1 MVGKAVAGYHEGWLT
16 IFTGAAPVTDKTADP
31 HPITTLAALQA
42 LYGPP
47 AETSLRKEV
56 DHIHPMYRA
65 MIEASPFAVLAT
77 VGPEGLDVSP
87 RGDAPGFVVVQDERT
102 LLLPDRRG
110 NNRIDSLKNVLADP
124 RVSLIFLI
132 PGVGETLRV
141 NGRATI
147 SVTPDLLRRFV
158 VHGKPPATV
167 LVVTVDTVFFQCSKA
182 LVRSRLWDPAAQ
194 IDRRSLPS
202 TGTILSALT
211 AAAIDADT
219 YDQALPAR
227 VQANLY

>member
-1 MVGKAVAGYHEGWLT
+1 MAELT
-16 IFTGAAPVTDKTADP
+16 TDP
-31 HPITTLAALQA
+31 HRIADVAALEA
-42 LYGPP
+42 LYGQP

-56 DHIHPMYRA
+56 DHIHPMYRK
-65 MIEASPFAVLAT
+65 MIEVSPFAVLAT
-77 VGPEGLDVSP
+77 SGPDGLDVSP
-87 RGDAPGFVVVQDERT
+87 RGDAPGFVVVQDEHT

-110 NNRIDSLKNVLADP
+110 NNRIDSLRNVLADP

-147 SVTPDLLRRFV
+147 SVAPDLLQRFV
-158 VHGKPPATV
+158 VNGKAPATV
-167 LVVTVDTVFFQCSKA
+167 LVVKVDTVFFQCSKA
-182 LVRSRLWDPAAQ
+182 LVRSRLWDAAAQ
-194 IDRRSLPS
+194 VDRRSLPS
-202 TGTILSALT
+202 TGTMLSALT
-211 AAAIDADT
+211 EATIDADT

>member
-1 MVGKAVAGYHEGWLT
+1 MAE
-16 IFTGAAPVTDKTADP
+16 PMTDPHRIADP
-31 HPITTLAALQA
+31 AALEA
-42 LYGPP
+42 LYGQP

-56 DHIHPMYRA
+56 DHVHPMYRT

-77 VGPEGLDVSP
+77 SGPDGLDVSP
-87 RGDAPGFVVVQDERT
+87 RGDAPGFVIVQDEHT
-102 LLLPDRRG
+102 LLVPDRRG
-110 NNRIDSLKNVLADP
+110 NNRIDSLRNVLADP

-147 SVTPDLLRRFV
+147 SADPALLQRFV
-158 VHGKPPATV
+158 VNGKAPATV
-167 LVVTVDTVFFQCSKA
+167 LVVAVESVFFQCSKA

-194 IDRRSLPS
+194 IERSRLPS

-211 AAAIDADT
+211 AAAIDAET

>member
-1 MVGKAVAGYHEGWLT
+1 MPPT
-16 IFTGAAPVTDKTADP
+16 DP
-31 HPITTLAALQA
+31 HRIASVAALEA
-42 LYGPP
+42 LYGEP

-56 DHIHPMYRA
+56 DHVHPMYRT

-77 VGPEGLDVSP
+77 SGPDGLDVSP
-87 RGDAPGFVVVQDERT
+87 RGDAPGFVIVQDERT
-102 LLLPDRRG
+102 LLVPDRRG
-110 NNRIDSLKNVLADP
+110 NNRLDSLRNVLADP

-147 SVTPDLLRRFV
+147 SADPALLQRFV
-158 VHGKPPATV
+158 VNGKAPATV
-167 LVVTVDTVFFQCSKA
+167 LVVAVETVFFQCSKA

-194 IDRRSLPS
+194 IERSRLPS

-211 AAAIDADT
+211 EAAIDATT

>member
-1 MVGKAVAGYHEGWLT
+1 MPMT
-16 IFTGAAPVTDKTADP
+16 DP
-31 HPITTLAALQA
+31 HRIASVAALEA
-42 LYGPP
+42 LYGEP

-56 DHIHPMYRA
+56 DHVHPLYRA

-77 VGPEGLDVSP
+77 SGPDGLDVSP
-87 RGDAPGFVVVQDERT
+87 RGDAPGFVVVQDEHT

-110 NNRIDSLKNVLADP
+110 NNRIDSLRNVLTDP
-124 RVSLIFLI
+124 RVALFFMI

-147 SVTPDLLRRFV
+147 SVEPALLQRFV
-158 VHGKPPATV
+158 VNGNPPATV
-167 LVVTVDTVFFQCSKA
+167 LVVTIDTAFFQCSKA

-194 IDRRSLPS
+194 VDRRSLPS
-202 TGTILSALT
+202 TGTMLSALT
-211 AAAIDADT
+211 ESAIDADT
-219 YDQALPAR
+219 YDRELPAR